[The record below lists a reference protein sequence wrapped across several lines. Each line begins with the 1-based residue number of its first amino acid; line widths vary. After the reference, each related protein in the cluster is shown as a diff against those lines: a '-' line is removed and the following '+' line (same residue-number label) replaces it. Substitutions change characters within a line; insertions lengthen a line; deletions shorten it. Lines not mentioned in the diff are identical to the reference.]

1 MANITVR
8 NVRSFSV
15 FTKFTFCKLYSVTQ
29 TTNNPMNILLI
40 GSGGREHALAYGL
53 HASPSTHNLYAFP
66 GNPGMRGIATIVDSL
81 SLNDSATITAFCHHN
96 EIDLVIVGP
105 EAPLVK
111 GLADDIRKNGI
122 AVFGPSAMA
131 ARIESSKGFS
141 KDLMKKYGIPTAG
154 YERFTQEQS
163 HEAHAYVN
171 DRALPIVI
179 KADGLAAGKG
189 VIIAETHH
197 EAHEAIDEIF
207 SGLFADAG
215 SSIVIEDFL
224 KGEEASVFAITD
236 GNSAVLLAPAQ
247 DHKRAK
253 DGDLGKNTGGMGAY
267 APAPLVTEA
276 VMQRVQDEIVEPML
290 KAMREEGYPFVGCL
304 FVGLMIENGKPSV
317 VEFNCRFGDP
327 ETQAVLSVFQGDLA
341 RLLNSAAIGALDAH
355 AMESRAKGFACNVVM
370 ASGGYPD
377 EYETGHTIIGLG
389 KVSEIQNI
397 RVFHAGTRALSDG
410 SIVTA
415 GGRVLGICGLGET
428 LSEAIDNAYN
438 GLIDIH
444 YPHRYYRTD
453 IGKKG
458 LNVTNP

>member
-1 MANITVR
+1 
-8 NVRSFSV
+8 
-15 FTKFTFCKLYSVTQ
+15 
-29 TTNNPMNILLI
+29 MNILLI
-40 GSGGREHALAYGL
+40 GSGGREHALAFGL
-53 HASPSTHNLYAFP
+53 HASPSTNNLFVFP
-66 GNPGMRGIATIVDSL
+66 GNPGMRGIAQLVDSM
-81 SLNDSATITAFCHHN
+81 SLNDPATIMAFCKN
-96 EIDLVIVGP
+96 NAIDLVVVGP

-111 GLADDIRKNGI
+111 GLADDLRSHGI
-122 AVFGPSAMA
+122 AVFGPSAKA

-171 DRALPIVI
+171 DRPLPIVI

-189 VIIAETHH
+189 VIIAETHD

-236 GNSAVLLAPAQ
+236 GEHAVLLAPAQ

-267 APAPLVTEA
+267 APAPLVTDE
-276 VMQRVQDEIVEPML
+276 VLDRVQNEIVMPML
-290 KAMREEGYPFVGCL
+290 KAMHEEGHPFVGCL
-304 FVGLMIENGKPSV
+304 FVGLMIDQGKPSV

-341 RLLNSAAIGALDAH
+341 RLLHSAAIGALDAS
-355 AMESRAKGFACNVVM
+355 AMEASAKGFACNVVM

-377 EYETGHTIIGLG
+377 AYETGFPIIGLEEAQKTS
-389 KVSEIQNI
+389 KVSI
-397 RVFHAGTRALSDG
+397 FHAGTKALPDG
-410 SIVTA
+410 TIVTA
-415 GGRVLGICGLGET
+415 GGRVLGICGLGDT
-428 LSEAIDNAYN
+428 LSEAIENAYS
-438 GLIDIH
+438 GVEHIH
-444 YPHRYYRTD
+444 YPRKYYRTD

>member
-1 MANITVR
+1 
-8 NVRSFSV
+8 
-15 FTKFTFCKLYSVTQ
+15 
-29 TTNNPMNILLI
+29 MNILLI
-40 GSGGREHALAYGL
+40 GSGGREHALAFGL
-53 HASPSTHNLYAFP
+53 HSSASTNTVYAFP
-66 GNPGMRGIATIVDSL
+66 GNPGMKNIATLVDSL
-81 SLNDSATITAFCHHN
+81 SLNDTVTIIAFCKQHA
-96 EIDLVIVGP
+96 IDLVVVGP

-111 GLADDIRKNGI
+111 GLADDLRSHGI
-122 AVFGPSAMA
+122 AVFGPSAKA

-141 KDLMKKYGIPTAG
+141 KDLMKRYGIPTAG
-154 YERFTQEQS
+154 YERFTKEQS
-163 HEAHAYVN
+163 HEAHTYIN
-171 DRALPIVI
+171 DRSLPIVV

-236 GNSAVLLAPAQ
+236 GNNAVLLAPAQ

-267 APAPLVTEA
+267 APAPLVTDD
-276 VMQRVQDEIVEPML
+276 VMQRVHDDIVKPML
-290 KAMREEGYPFVGCL
+290 KAMKEEGYPFVGCL
-304 FVGLMIENGKPSV
+304 FVGLMIDDGKPSV

-327 ETQAVLSVFQGDLA
+327 ETQAVLSVFRGDLA
-341 RLLNSAAIGALDAH
+341 KLLHSAAIGTLDATTMK
-355 AMESRAKGFACNVVM
+355 ARSEGFACNVVM

-377 EYETGHTIIGLG
+377 DYETGHTILGLD
-389 KVSEIQNI
+389 KLSEIPQV
-397 RVFHAGTRALSDG
+397 RVFHAGTKSLPDG

-428 LSEAIDNAYN
+428 LAEAIHHAYS
-438 GLIDIH
+438 GVEHIH
-444 YPHRYYRTD
+444 YHHRYYRTD

>member
-1 MANITVR
+1 
-8 NVRSFSV
+8 
-15 FTKFTFCKLYSVTQ
+15 
-29 TTNNPMNILLI
+29 MNILLI
-40 GSGGREHALAYGL
+40 GSGGREHALALGF
-53 HASPSTHNLYAFP
+53 HSSPSLGTLFAFP
-66 GNPGMRGIATIVDSL
+66 GNPGMKNIATIVDSI
-81 SLNDSATITAFCHHN
+81 SLNDSGTIIAFCKQHA
-96 EIDLVIVGP
+96 IDLVVVGP

-111 GLADDIRKNGI
+111 GLADDLRQHGI
-122 AVFGPSAMA
+122 AVFGPSAKA

-141 KDLMKKYGIPTAG
+141 KDLMKSHGIPTAG
-154 YERFTQEQS
+154 YERFTKEHA

-171 DRALPIVI
+171 DRPLPIVV

-207 SGLFADAG
+207 AGLFADAG

-236 GNSAVLLAPAQ
+236 GNEVVLLAPAQ

-267 APAPLVTEA
+267 APAPIVTDE
-276 VMQRVQDEIVEPML
+276 VMQRVHDEIVMPML
-290 KAMREEGYPFVGCL
+290 AAMREQGFPFVGCL
-304 FVGLMIENGKPSV
+304 FVGLMIDAGKPSV

-341 RLLNSAAIGALDAH
+341 KLLHSAAVGALDH
-355 AMESRAKGFACNVVM
+355 SAMQSRSKGFACNVVM

-377 EYETGHTIIGLG
+377 DYETGQVILGLD
-389 KVSEIQNI
+389 KANEDPNVH
-397 RVFHAGTRALSDG
+397 VFHAGTKSLPDG
-410 SIVTA
+410 TIVTA
-415 GGRVLGICGLGET
+415 GGRVLGICGLGEQ
-428 LSEAIDNAYN
+428 LADAIHHAYS
-438 GLIDIH
+438 GLEHIH
-444 YPHRYYRTD
+444 YHHRYYRTD

>member
-1 MANITVR
+1 
-8 NVRSFSV
+8 
-15 FTKFTFCKLYSVTQ
+15 
-29 TTNNPMNILLI
+29 MNILLI
-40 GSGGREHALAYGL
+40 GSGGREHALAFGF
-53 HASPSTHNLYAFP
+53 HASPSLGTLFAFP
-66 GNPGMRGIATIVDSL
+66 GNPGMKNIATIVDSI
-81 SLNDSATITAFCHHN
+81 SLNDSGTIIAFCKQHA
-96 EIDLVIVGP
+96 IDLVVVGP

-111 GLADDIRKNGI
+111 GLADDLRQHGI
-122 AVFGPSAMA
+122 AVFGPSAKA

-141 KDLMKKYGIPTAG
+141 KDLMKSHGIPTAG
-154 YERFTQEQS
+154 YERFTKEHA

-171 DRALPIVI
+171 ERPLPIVV

-207 SGLFADAG
+207 AGLFADAG

-236 GNSAVLLAPAQ
+236 GNDVVLLAPAQ

-267 APAPLVTEA
+267 APAPIVTDE
-276 VMQRVQDEIVEPML
+276 VMQRVHDEIVMPML
-290 KAMREEGYPFVGCL
+290 AAMREQGFPFVGCL
-304 FVGLMIENGKPSV
+304 FVGLMIDAGKPSV

-341 RLLNSAAIGALDAH
+341 KLLHSAAIGALDH
-355 AMESRAKGFACNVVM
+355 SAMQSRSKGFACNVVM

-377 EYETGHTIIGLG
+377 DYETGYVILGLD
-389 KVSEIQNI
+389 KANEDPNVH
-397 RVFHAGTRALSDG
+397 VFHAGTKSLPDG
-410 SIVTA
+410 TIVTA
-415 GGRVLGICGLGET
+415 GGRVLGICGLGEQ
-428 LSEAIDNAYN
+428 LADAIHHAYS
-438 GLIDIH
+438 GLEHIH
-444 YPHRYYRTD
+444 YHHRYYRTD

>member
-1 MANITVR
+1 
-8 NVRSFSV
+8 
-15 FTKFTFCKLYSVTQ
+15 
-29 TTNNPMNILLI
+29 MNILLI
-40 GSGGREHALAYGL
+40 GSGGREHALAFGL
-53 HASPSTHNLYAFP
+53 HASPSTQTLYAFP
-66 GNPGMRGIATIVDSL
+66 GNPGMREIATLVDSM

-96 EIDLVIVGP
+96 AIDLVIVGP

-111 GLADDIRKNGI
+111 GIADDLRMHGI
-122 AVFGPSAMA
+122 AVFGPSAQA

-163 HEAHAYVN
+163 HEAHEYVSQ
-171 DRALPIVI
+171 RLLPIVI

-236 GNSAVLLAPAQ
+236 GTNAVLLAPAQ

-290 KAMREEGYPFVGCL
+290 KAMRDEGYPFVGCL
-304 FVGLMIENGKPSV
+304 FVGLMIDGGKPSV

-327 ETQAVLSVFQGDLA
+327 ETQAVLSVFRGDLA
-341 RLLNSAAIGALDAH
+341 QLLQSAAIGALDPS
-355 AMESRAKGFACNVVM
+355 AMESRAQGFACNVVM

-377 EYETGHTIIGLG
+377 AFETGHPIIGLDSASM
-389 KVSEIQNI
+389 VPHV
-397 RVFHAGTRALSDG
+397 RVFHAGTKALSDG
-410 SIVTA
+410 TIVTA

-428 LSEAIDNAYN
+428 LSEAISNAYA
-438 GLIDIH
+438 GTDHIH
-444 YPHRYYRTD
+444 YPHRYFRTD

-458 LNVTNP
+458 LHVTNP

>member
-1 MANITVR
+1 M
-8 NVRSFSV
+8 
-15 FTKFTFCKLYSVTQ
+15 
-29 TTNNPMNILLI
+29 
-40 GSGGREHALAYGL
+40 
-53 HASPSTHNLYAFP
+53 
-66 GNPGMRGIATIVDSL
+66 
-81 SLNDSATITAFCHHN
+81 
-96 EIDLVIVGP
+96 IVGP

-122 AVFGPSAMA
+122 AVFGPSAKA

-290 KAMREEGYPFVGCL
+290 KACL
-304 FVGLMIENGKPSV
+304 LYTSPSP
-317 VEFNCRFGDP
+317 RDRQKSRMP
-327 ETQAVLSVFQGDLA
+327 S
-341 RLLNSAAIGALDAH
+341 SA
-355 AMESRAKGFACNVVM
+355 
-370 ASGGYPD
+370 
-377 EYETGHTIIGLG
+377 
-389 KVSEIQNI
+389 
-397 RVFHAGTRALSDG
+397 
-410 SIVTA
+410 
-415 GGRVLGICGLGET
+415 
-428 LSEAIDNAYN
+428 
-438 GLIDIH
+438 
-444 YPHRYYRTD
+444 
-453 IGKKG
+453 
-458 LNVTNP
+458 

>member
-1 MANITVR
+1 
-8 NVRSFSV
+8 
-15 FTKFTFCKLYSVTQ
+15 
-29 TTNNPMNILLI
+29 MNILLI
-40 GSGGREHALAYGL
+40 GSGGREHALAFGL
-53 HASPSTHNLYAFP
+53 HASPSTESLYVFP
-66 GNPGMRGIATIVDSL
+66 GNPGMREIATIVDSL
-81 SLNDSATITAFCHHN
+81 SLNDSATITAFCHRN
-96 EIDLVIVGP
+96 AIDLVIVGP

-111 GLADDIRKNGI
+111 GLADDLRKQGI
-122 AVFGPSAMA
+122 SVFGPSAQA

-141 KDLMKKYGIPTAG
+141 KDLMKRYGIPTAG
-154 YERFTQEQS
+154 YERFTNEQS
-163 HEAHAYVN
+163 HEAHAYVD

-236 GNSAVLLAPAQ
+236 GKDAVLLAPAQ

-267 APAPLVTEA
+267 APAPLVTEV
-276 VMQRVQDEIVEPML
+276 VMQRVQVEIVEPML
-290 KAMREEGYPFVGCL
+290 KAMREEGYPFEGCL
-304 FVGLMIENGKPSV
+304 FVGLMIENGNPSV

-341 RLLNSAAIGALDAH
+341 KLLQSAAIGALDPS

-377 EYETGHTIIGLG
+377 AYETGYPIIGLE
-389 KVSEIQNI
+389 KVSEIHTVRI
-397 RVFHAGTRALSDG
+397 FHAGTKLLPDG
-410 SIVTA
+410 SIITA
-415 GGRVLGICGLGET
+415 GGRVLGICGLGDS
-428 LSEAIDNAYN
+428 LLEAIEHAYAAAA
-438 GLIDIH
+438 DIH
-444 YPHRYYRTD
+444 YPHRYFRTD

>member
-1 MANITVR
+1 
-8 NVRSFSV
+8 
-15 FTKFTFCKLYSVTQ
+15 
-29 TTNNPMNILLI
+29 
-40 GSGGREHALAYGL
+40 
-53 HASPSTHNLYAFP
+53 
-66 GNPGMRGIATIVDSL
+66 MRGIATIVDSL

-96 EIDLVIVGP
+96 AIDLVIVGP

-111 GLADDIRKNGI
+111 GLADDLRKHGI
-122 AVFGPSAMA
+122 AVFGPSAKA

-179 KADGLAAGKG
+179 KADGLASGKG

-267 APAPLVTEA
+267 APAPLVTDSIL
-276 VMQRVQDEIVEPML
+276 QRVHNEIVDPML
-290 KAMREEGYPFVGCL
+290 KAMREEGFPFVGCL
-304 FVGLMIENGKPSV
+304 FVGLMIDNGRPSV

-327 ETQAVLSVFQGDLA
+327 ETQAVLSVFRGDLA
-341 RLLNSAAIGALDAH
+341 KLLNSSAIGQLDAS
-355 AMESRAKGFACNVVM
+355 AMESRSQGFACNVVM

-377 EYETGHTIIGLG
+377 AYETGHPIIGLDAAALLPNMR
-389 KVSEIQNI
+389 I
-397 RVFHAGTRALSDG
+397 FHAGTRALADG
-410 SIVTA
+410 TIVTA
-415 GGRVLGICGLGET
+415 GGRVLGICGMGDT
-428 LSEAIDNAYN
+428 LSEAMSNAYA
-438 GLIDIH
+438 GTTEIH

>member
-1 MANITVR
+1 V
-8 NVRSFSV
+8 SGH
-15 FTKFTFCKLYSVTQ
+15 
-29 TTNNPMNILLI
+29 TNHYNPMNILLI
-40 GSGGREHALAYGL
+40 GSGGREHALAFGL
-53 HASPSTHNLYAFP
+53 HASPSTHRLYAFP
-66 GNPGMRGIATIVDSL
+66 GNPGMRGIATIVNSL

-96 EIDLVIVGP
+96 AIDLVIVGP

-111 GLADDIRKNGI
+111 GLADDVRKNGI
-122 AVFGPSAMA
+122 AVFGPSAKA

-171 DRALPIVI
+171 DRPLPIVI

-267 APAPLVTEA
+267 APSPIVTDG
-276 VMQRVQDEIVEPML
+276 VMQKVQNDIVDPML
-290 KAMREEGYPFVGCL
+290 KAMHEEGYPFVGCL
-304 FVGLMIENGKPSV
+304 FVGLMIDNGKPSV

-327 ETQAVLSVFQGDLA
+327 ETQAVLSVFRGDLA
-341 RLLNSAAIGALDAH
+341 RLLNSAAIGGLDPS
-355 AMESRAKGFACNVVM
+355 AMESRSQGFACNVVM

-377 EYETGHTIIGLG
+377 AYETGHPIIGLDAAALLPNMR
-389 KVSEIQNI
+389 I
-397 RVFHAGTRALSDG
+397 FHAGTRALADG
-410 SIVTA
+410 TIVTA
-415 GGRVLGICGLGET
+415 GGRVLGICGMGDT
-428 LSEAIDNAYN
+428 LSEAISNAYA
-438 GLIDIH
+438 GTTEIH

>member
-1 MANITVR
+1 
-8 NVRSFSV
+8 
-15 FTKFTFCKLYSVTQ
+15 
-29 TTNNPMNILLI
+29 MNILLI
-40 GSGGREHALAYGL
+40 GSGGREHALAFGF
-53 HASPSTHNLYAFP
+53 HQSPSLGTLFVFP
-66 GNPGMRGIATIVDSL
+66 GNPGMKNIATLVDSI
-81 SLNDSATITAFCHHN
+81 SLNDSATIVSFCKQH
-96 EIDLVIVGP
+96 EIDLVVVGP

-111 GLADDIRKNGI
+111 GLADDLRKHDI
-122 AVFGPSAMA
+122 AVFGPSAKA

-141 KDLMKKYGIPTAG
+141 KDLMKKHGIPTAG
-154 YERFTQEQS
+154 YERFTKEHA

-171 DRALPIVI
+171 DRPLPIVV

-207 SGLFADAG
+207 AGLFADAG

-236 GNSAVLLAPAQ
+236 GNDVVLLAPAQ

-267 APAPLVTEA
+267 APAPIVTDA
-276 VMQRVQDEIVEPML
+276 VMQRVHDDIVIPML

-304 FVGLMIENGKPSV
+304 FVGLMIDAGNPSV

-327 ETQAVLSVFQGDLA
+327 ETQAVLSVFRGDLA
-341 RLLNSAAIGALDAH
+341 KLLHSAAIGELDH
-355 AMESRAKGFACNVVM
+355 TAMQSRSKGYACNVVM

-377 EYETGHTIIGLG
+377 DYETGHVILGLD
-389 KVSEIQNI
+389 KANQEPYVH
-397 RVFHAGTRALSDG
+397 VFHAGTKSLPDG
-410 SIVTA
+410 TVVTA
-415 GGRVLGICGLGET
+415 GGRVLGICGLGEE
-428 LSEAIDNAYN
+428 LADAIQHAYS
-438 GLIDIH
+438 GLEHIH
-444 YPHRYYRTD
+444 YHHRYFRTD

-458 LNVTNP
+458 LSVTNP

>member
-1 MANITVR
+1 
-8 NVRSFSV
+8 
-15 FTKFTFCKLYSVTQ
+15 
-29 TTNNPMNILLI
+29 MNILLI
-40 GSGGREHALAYGL
+40 GSGGREHALAFGL
-53 HASPSTHNLYAFP
+53 HASPSTHTLYAFP

-96 EIDLVIVGP
+96 AIDLVIVGP

-111 GLADDIRKNGI
+111 GLADDLRKHGI
-122 AVFGPSAMA
+122 AVFGPSAKA

-267 APAPLVTEA
+267 APAPLVTDSIL
-276 VMQRVQDEIVEPML
+276 QRVHNEIVDPML
-290 KAMREEGYPFVGCL
+290 KAMREEGFPFVGCL
-304 FVGLMIENGKPSV
+304 FVGLMIDNGRPSV

-327 ETQAVLSVFQGDLA
+327 ETQAVLSVFRGDLA
-341 RLLNSAAIGALDAH
+341 KLLNSSAIGQLDAS
-355 AMESRAKGFACNVVM
+355 AMESRSQGFACNVVM

-377 EYETGHTIIGLG
+377 AYETGHPIIGLDAAALLPNMR
-389 KVSEIQNI
+389 I
-397 RVFHAGTRALSDG
+397 FHAGTRALADG
-410 SIVTA
+410 TIVTA
-415 GGRVLGICGLGET
+415 GGRVLGICGMGDT
-428 LSEAIDNAYN
+428 LSEAMSNAYA
-438 GLIDIH
+438 GTTEIH

>member
-1 MANITVR
+1 
-8 NVRSFSV
+8 
-15 FTKFTFCKLYSVTQ
+15 
-29 TTNNPMNILLI
+29 MNILLI
-40 GSGGREHALAYGL
+40 GSGGREHALAFGF
-53 HASPSTHNLYAFP
+53 HEAPSLGTLFVFP
-66 GNPGMRGIATIVDSL
+66 GNPGMKNIATLVDSI
-81 SLNDSATITAFCHHN
+81 SLNDSATIVSFCKQHK
-96 EIDLVIVGP
+96 IDLVVVGP

-111 GLADDIRKNGI
+111 GLADDLRKHDI
-122 AVFGPSAMA
+122 AVFGPSAKA

-141 KDLMKKYGIPTAG
+141 KDLMKKHGIPTAG
-154 YERFTQEQS
+154 YERFTKEHA

-171 DRALPIVI
+171 DRPLPIVV

-207 SGLFADAG
+207 AGLFADAG

-236 GNSAVLLAPAQ
+236 GNDVVLLAPAQ

-267 APAPLVTEA
+267 APAPIVTEE
-276 VMQRVQDEIVEPML
+276 VMQRVHDDIVIPML

-304 FVGLMIENGKPSV
+304 FVGLMIDAGNPSV

-327 ETQAVLSVFQGDLA
+327 ETQAVLSVFRGDLA
-341 RLLNSAAIGALDAH
+341 KLLHSAAIGELDH
-355 AMESRAKGFACNVVM
+355 TTMKSRSKGFACNVVM

-377 EYETGHTIIGLG
+377 DYETGHVILGLD
-389 KVSEIQNI
+389 KANQEPNVH
-397 RVFHAGTRALSDG
+397 VFHAGTKLLPDG
-410 SIVTA
+410 TIVTA
-415 GGRVLGICGLGET
+415 GGRVLGICGLGEE
-428 LSEAIDNAYN
+428 LADAIQHAYS
-438 GLIDIH
+438 GLEHIH
-444 YPHRYYRTD
+444 YHHRYFRTD

-458 LNVTNP
+458 LSVTNP

>member
-1 MANITVR
+1 
-8 NVRSFSV
+8 
-15 FTKFTFCKLYSVTQ
+15 
-29 TTNNPMNILLI
+29 MNILLI
-40 GSGGREHALAYGL
+40 GSGGREHALAFGI
-53 HASPSTHNLYAFP
+53 HASPSLGTLYAFP
-66 GNPGMRGIATIVDSL
+66 GNPGMKSIATLVDSI
-81 SLNDSATITAFCHHN
+81 SLNDSATIVAFCKQHA
-96 EIDLVIVGP
+96 IDLVVVGP

-111 GLADDIRKNGI
+111 GLADDLRVHGI
-122 AVFGPSAMA
+122 AVFGPSAKA

-141 KDLMKKYGIPTAG
+141 KDLMKRHGIPTAG
-154 YERFTQEQS
+154 YERFTKEQS
-163 HEAHAYVN
+163 QEAHAYVN
-171 DRALPIVI
+171 DRPLPIVV

-236 GNSAVLLAPAQ
+236 GNDVVLLAPAQ

-253 DGDLGKNTGGMGAY
+253 DGDQGKNTGGMGAY
-267 APAPLVTEA
+267 APAPIVTNE
-276 VMQRVQDEIVEPML
+276 VMQRVHDDIVIPML

-304 FVGLMIENGKPSV
+304 FVGLMIDSGKPSV

-341 RLLNSAAIGALDAH
+341 KLLQSAAIGALDH
-355 AMESRAKGFACNVVM
+355 TAMQSRSKGFACNVVM

-377 EYETGHTIIGLG
+377 DYETGHVIHGLD
-389 KVSEIQNI
+389 KVSEFPQVH
-397 RVFHAGTRALSDG
+397 VFHAGTKELSDG
-410 SIVTA
+410 SIITA

-428 LSEAIDNAYN
+428 LGEAISHAYSAVEH
-438 GLIDIH
+438 IQ
-444 YPHRYYRTD
+444 YQRRYYRTD

>member
-1 MANITVR
+1 
-8 NVRSFSV
+8 
-15 FTKFTFCKLYSVTQ
+15 
-29 TTNNPMNILLI
+29 
-40 GSGGREHALAYGL
+40 
-53 HASPSTHNLYAFP
+53 
-66 GNPGMRGIATIVDSL
+66 MRGIATIVDSL

-96 EIDLVIVGP
+96 AIDLVIVGP

-111 GLADDIRKNGI
+111 GLADDLRKHGI
-122 AVFGPSAMA
+122 AVFGPSAKA

-267 APAPLVTEA
+267 APAPLVTDSIL
-276 VMQRVQDEIVEPML
+276 QRVHNEIVDPML
-290 KAMREEGYPFVGCL
+290 KAMREEGFPFVGCL
-304 FVGLMIENGKPSV
+304 FVGLMIDNGRPSV

-327 ETQAVLSVFQGDLA
+327 ETQAVLSVFRGDLA
-341 RLLNSAAIGALDAH
+341 KLLNSSAIGQLDAS
-355 AMESRAKGFACNVVM
+355 AMESRSQGFACNVVM

-377 EYETGHTIIGLG
+377 AYETGHPIIGLDAAALLPNMR
-389 KVSEIQNI
+389 I
-397 RVFHAGTRALSDG
+397 FHAGTRALADG
-410 SIVTA
+410 TIVTA
-415 GGRVLGICGLGET
+415 GGRVLGICGMGDT
-428 LSEAIDNAYN
+428 LSEAMSNAYA
-438 GLIDIH
+438 GTTEIH

>member
-1 MANITVR
+1 
-8 NVRSFSV
+8 
-15 FTKFTFCKLYSVTQ
+15 
-29 TTNNPMNILLI
+29 MNILLI
-40 GSGGREHALAYGL
+40 GSGGREHALAVGL
-53 HASPSTHNLYAFP
+53 HASPSTNSLYAFP

-81 SLNDSATITAFCHHN
+81 SLNDTATIIAFCHHN
-96 EIDLVIVGP
+96 AIDLVIVGP

-111 GLADDIRKNGI
+111 GLADDLRKNGI
-122 AVFGPSAMA
+122 AVFGPSAKA

-163 HEAHAYVN
+163 HEAHTYVN
-171 DRALPIVI
+171 DRPLPIVI

-247 DHKRAK
+247 DHKRAN

-267 APAPLVTEA
+267 APAPLVTDE
-276 VMQRVQDEIVEPML
+276 VMQRVQNEIVEPML
-290 KAMREEGYPFVGCL
+290 RAMREEGYPFVGCL
-304 FVGLMIENGKPSV
+304 FVGLMIDNCNPSV

-327 ETQAVLSVFQGDLA
+327 ETQAVLSVFKGDLA
-341 RLLNSAAIGALDAH
+341 RLLNSAAIGALDSS
-355 AMESRAKGFACNVVM
+355 AMESRSQGFACNVVM

-377 EYETGHTIIGLG
+377 AYETGHQILGLQQASTIPNVRI
-389 KVSEIQNI
+389 
-397 RVFHAGTRALSDG
+397 FHAGTKALPDG
-410 SIVTA
+410 TIVTA
-415 GGRVLGICGLGET
+415 GGRVLGICGMGDT
-428 LSEAIDNAYN
+428 LVEAIDRAYLAVN
-438 GLIDIH
+438 DIH
-444 YPHRYYRTD
+444 YHHRYFRTD